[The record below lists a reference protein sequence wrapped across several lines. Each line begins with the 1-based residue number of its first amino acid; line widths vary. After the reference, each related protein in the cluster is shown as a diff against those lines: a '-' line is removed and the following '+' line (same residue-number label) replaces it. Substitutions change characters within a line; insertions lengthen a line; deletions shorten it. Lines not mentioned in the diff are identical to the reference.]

1 MIESDYDPALEFL
14 KILSDIANEIAN
26 EILEEVKSI
35 E

>member
-14 KILSDIANEIAN
+14 KILSDIANEI
-26 EILEEVKSI
+26 LEEVKSI